1 MSRCP
6 ATPHGNSLQP
16 HRHKMAQL
24 APPSRAVK
32 NFHPE
37 NKRGFWL
44 IQIFVLFHRVPQLLE
59 EISKYFGPYLLIL
72 SKVLQ
77 PRRKLCIGLST
88 SMGALGPRNASAP
101 QDVLGP
107 QRHLGCT
114 GREKPLP
121 RCFTAGLNPLRPN
134 PFPNYPRVCLHGMGQ
149 DGVKWAGTGSPGT
162 GVSAGD
168 QTAAARS
175 RLSQPSPT
183 FGGLVPTPHP
193 HPGLAVP
200 GTAQGGE
207 ARARQGVGAAPEK
220 GLPKNAIAL
229 HKTCSS
235 PAPLPRRWLRSFS
248 PRLNR

>member
-1 MSRCP
+1 
-6 ATPHGNSLQP
+6 
-16 HRHKMAQL
+16 MAD
-24 APPSRAVK
+24 P
-32 NFHPE
+32 NFCFVPLSASAFG
-37 NKRGFWL
+37 RIF
-44 IQIFVLFHRVPQLLE
+44 QIFWPLPPHPKQSPSALE
-59 EISKYFGPYLLIL
+59 KTLHWETPPKSP
-72 SKVLQ
+72 
-77 PRRKLCIGLST
+77 PGLST

-107 QRHLGCT
+107 QRLLGCT

-121 RCFTAGLNPLRPN
+121 RCFAAGLNPLGPN

-149 DGVKWAGTGSPGT
+149 DGVKWAG
-162 GVSAGD
+162 D
-168 QTAAARS
+168 QTEAARS